1 MTSVLSSPPV
11 PDVQILSPFPA
22 SSPTPAEIENRTDSN
37 EADPSIFEALKS
49 KERLFVLR
57 VGGDMERLINERK
70 GRVEIPTATSYQRLL
85 VHRCSTYYRVIP
97 ESDSGSRSIWISF
110 SLESRIPPKRISEL
124 VPVEQTKQPAIK
136 IMSRSVQDRIRA
148 QSQSRTG
155 SVNGEDAESSDVEP
169 SEAGSLGG
177 RGGAPSRLKKALTL
191 EQREAA
197 YNEARSRIFMDFEE
211 KAKEKE
217 NDMSASSSTFSLVS
231 GSASTSGGGSSS
243 AGDIDD
249 SISTAPTES
258 EFSGPVARDSKGERR
273 NGSGT
278 NSAGSSRSM
287 LPPKHPSSSRN
298 SRAPSPSITY
308 ASIYE
313 PSPAPYDTS
322 QVPQMQPPY
331 GQQFMFPYSPPP
343 PPGQGPGQGFMGP
356 MPPYYPYSYPQPPQA
371 LPPQHHGMGSD
382 PSGSGADPQ
391 SSGMFVPPHHPQQMV
406 YVQYP
411 WPPNPASGAP
421 PPASHPGTPSHPHP
435 HSSQQY
441 QFAPAT
447 APQYGYNVPAYF
459 PSMGPP
465 MHAPPQGQQPLQQ
478 PTHPVNMSPL
488 PQSNDLGIRVMPP
501 IPMNNDH
508 TDPRGRKRGNS
519 RTSGGSFSYAPAFG
533 YPGPFGGPGPTSPI
547 ENGAS
552 PVGPRLNSAMRRT
565 SGTSNGSRTPGD
577 EASSVTSS
585 TSSSSRTTS
594 SQHPL
599 PPRPDWAVGLK
610 PNPTLHQTRPSA
622 RNGGPRNHTTSAPP
636 VLLQPA
642 DFPPLGGGARA
653 PPGPSGVWTSGAGKA
668 REPVGGAHCG
678 GGDGVVERT
687 PSKGVGMGPKAPRL
701 ASASAPL
708 LAPGGGSGEGGF
720 VMQDLAD
727 GVSALALGGKEQ
739 S

>member
-1 MTSVLSSPPV
+1 
-11 PDVQILSPFPA
+11 
-22 SSPTPAEIENRTDSN
+22 
-37 EADPSIFEALKS
+37 
-49 KERLFVLR
+49 
-57 VGGDMERLINERK
+57 
-70 GRVEIPTATSYQRLL
+70 
-85 VHRCSTYYRVIP
+85 
-97 ESDSGSRSIWISF
+97 
-110 SLESRIPPKRISEL
+110 
-124 VPVEQTKQPAIK
+124 
-136 IMSRSVQDRIRA
+136 MSRSVQDRIRA

-177 RGGAPSRLKKALTL
+177 RGGALNRSKKALTL

-243 AGDIDD
+243 AGDLDD

-258 EFSGPVARDSKGERR
+258 EFSGPVARDSKVERR

-298 SRAPSPSITY
+298 SRAPSPSVTY

-313 PSPAPYDTS
+313 PAPVAAPYDTNQGPS
-322 QVPQMQPPY
+322 MQPPY
-331 GQQFMFPYSPPP
+331 GQQFMYHYSPPPP

-356 MPPYYPYSYPQPPQA
+356 MPYYPYNYPQPPQA
-371 LPPQHHGMGSD
+371 LPPQQHHGVGSD
-382 PSGSGADPQ
+382 PSGSGTDPQ
-391 SSGMFVPPHHPQQMV
+391 TSGLFVPPHHPQQMV
-406 YVQYP
+406 YMPYP

-421 PPASHPGTPSHPHP
+421 PASHPGTPSLPHP
-435 HSSQQY
+435 HSSQY

-447 APQYGYNVPAYF
+447 APQYGYNGPTYF
-459 PSMGPP
+459 PSMGP
-465 MHAPPQGQQPLQQ
+465 MHAPPQGQQQLQQ
-478 PTHPVNMSPL
+478 PVHPANMSPL

-519 RTSGGSFSYAPAFG
+519 RTSGGSFSCYAPSFG
-533 YPGPFGGPGPTSPI
+533 YQGPFGGPVATSPI

-577 EASSVTSS
+577 EASSVTVRGFY
-585 TSSSSRTTS
+585 TSRRFATHLSD
-594 SQHPL
+594 SQ
-599 PPRPDWAVGLK
+599 
-610 PNPTLHQTRPSA
+610 
-622 RNGGPRNHTTSAPP
+622 
-636 VLLQPA
+636 
-642 DFPPLGGGARA
+642 
-653 PPGPSGVWTSGAGKA
+653 
-668 REPVGGAHCG
+668 
-678 GGDGVVERT
+678 
-687 PSKGVGMGPKAPRL
+687 
-701 ASASAPL
+701 
-708 LAPGGGSGEGGF
+708 
-720 VMQDLAD
+720 
-727 GVSALALGGKEQ
+727 
-739 S
+739 